1 MLVSRQIEF
10 LKLILNE
17 NEYRPIKYF
26 KDKLNVSD
34 KTLQKDL
41 KVIEVYL
48 ETFNIKID
56 IKRGCGILIEASA
69 KNNIDLINSLNI
81 QPKGN
86 KSLSVEQRRMEILK
100 YLLLN
105 SSNITSINQ
114 LSDKYYVSKT
124 SIVNDFKYI
133 EEWIKEYNLKLN
145 KTLEGTKIIG
155 KEVDIRKS
163 IAKMVDDLLDENYEQ
178 HDISELTRLDSA
190 TFSALINLFDI
201 DSIIFVETIITELED
216 NLGYVISQP
225 YYINLITHILI
236 CLKRVEEGN
245 QIEFQEEKEVS
256 ICNLDELVYEK
267 VTTLI
272 GKIENRYRVKIT
284 KDEIKYIYI
293 YLVSSGFSSESN
305 KSSNDESEILS
316 DSEKISSIMIEN
328 MSQFLNI
335 NLRDDELLQ
344 KSLTSHV
351 RHMLNRL
358 RYDIQIKNPLLEEIQ
373 ERFSDVL
380 GLCMMTLNIMTEY
393 YNLKNISIDEVSYL
407 ATYFQAAIE
416 RNMSD
421 KRVIVVCNTGY
432 GTSQLL
438 AARLKR
444 EFPEWTIVDIIP
456 MHQLNKRNLD
466 DVDFVISTVNLDL
479 KDKLHIVV
487 SVLLMESD
495 INNIKNALLNKP
507 QNNKDLDTNLLG
519 VYLKDNIYFNS
530 DISQMKSLIGMN
542 LSSKYESISLGK
554 DLNIYICNQSKVNR
568 GIMNVDNVNRT
579 INLYLETSNRSFLK
593 HILIEVSNLYRQK
606 NYINYI
612 IDCERKEDIKILFN
626 NNVLEKINGN

>member
-236 CLKRVEEGN
+236 CL
-245 QIEFQEEKEVS
+245 
-256 ICNLDELVYEK
+256 
-267 VTTLI
+267 
-272 GKIENRYRVKIT
+272 
-284 KDEIKYIYI
+284 
-293 YLVSSGFSSESN
+293 
-305 KSSNDESEILS
+305 
-316 DSEKISSIMIEN
+316 
-328 MSQFLNI
+328 
-335 NLRDDELLQ
+335 
-344 KSLTSHV
+344 
-351 RHMLNRL
+351 
-358 RYDIQIKNPLLEEIQ
+358 
-373 ERFSDVL
+373 
-380 GLCMMTLNIMTEY
+380 
-393 YNLKNISIDEVSYL
+393 
-407 ATYFQAAIE
+407 
-416 RNMSD
+416 
-421 KRVIVVCNTGY
+421 
-432 GTSQLL
+432 
-438 AARLKR
+438 
-444 EFPEWTIVDIIP
+444 
-456 MHQLNKRNLD
+456 
-466 DVDFVISTVNLDL
+466 
-479 KDKLHIVV
+479 
-487 SVLLMESD
+487 
-495 INNIKNALLNKP
+495 
-507 QNNKDLDTNLLG
+507 
-519 VYLKDNIYFNS
+519 
-530 DISQMKSLIGMN
+530 
-542 LSSKYESISLGK
+542 
-554 DLNIYICNQSKVNR
+554 
-568 GIMNVDNVNRT
+568 
-579 INLYLETSNRSFLK
+579 
-593 HILIEVSNLYRQK
+593 
-606 NYINYI
+606 
-612 IDCERKEDIKILFN
+612 
-626 NNVLEKINGN
+626 